1 MVFDRTVWSMTGLLC
16 VTEGLCGVLQKDCGV
31 YDRTV
36 VYYRRTVWCMTG
48 LLCITEGLCG
58 V

>member
-1 MVFDRTVWSMTGLLC
+1 MRYMTGLLC
-16 VTEGLCGVLQKDCGV
+16 ITEGLCGVLQKDCGV
-31 YDRTV
+31 YNRTMR
-36 VYYRRTVWCMTG
+36 YMTG